1 MRKIPLS
8 LIIFKF
14 FYIFGWYFKKQN
26 EMTWQLR
33 FANIL
38 DILEKSEEES
48 IDFKYTKEQQTKYH
62 PFTSLNNSRH
72 YINNTNKGDFSVK
85 TILKN
90 LELSKPSLYL
100 LEVSMFCSKEA
111 YKTAELNE
119 SSYIFTLAQ

>member
-72 YINNTNKGDFSVK
+72 YINNTNKGDVFFCKDHIEKFRAKQTKSLSFRSQYVL
-85 TILKN
+85 LKRGLQN
-90 LELSKPSLYL
+90 RRAK
-100 LEVSMFCSKEA
+100 
-111 YKTAELNE
+111 
-119 SSYIFTLAQ
+119 